1 MALPAL
7 RERKHPYCERPEYAR
22 GVRLSLGGSI
32 YDPADPMSKMF
43 FKMLAVFAGFAAGL
57 LKMRTR
63 EGMAHRPLPRQAQR
77 QQAQAHHTP
86 AGRVLDRAGARPG
99 AQLRD
104 SLDRR
109 PASSRSRAP
118 VLPGR
123 AISVVR
129 RESLSATLSPVV
141 HSIPEDDWVSAEAEA
156 LLDATPGLREDLR
169 AAMDELHAGTL
180 QTVDAATARAR
191 IETRIKSRGSS

>member
-1 MALPAL
+1 MPLWEPIDPTEWGHDL
-7 RERKHPYCERPEYAR
+7 AR
-22 GVRLSLGGSI
+22 
-32 YDPADPMSKMF
+32 D
-43 FKMLAVFAGFAAGL
+43 
-57 LKMRTR
+57 
-63 EGMAHRPLPRQAQR
+63 
-77 QQAQAHHTP
+77 
-86 AGRVLDRAGARPG
+86 
-99 AQLRD
+99 QLRD

-118 VLPGR
+118 ILPGR

-180 QTVDAATARAR
+180 QAVDAATARAR
-191 IETRIKSRGSS
+191 IEARIKSRGSS

>member
-1 MALPAL
+1 MPLSEPVDPT
-7 RERKHPYCERPEYAR
+7 ERGHDLAR
-22 GVRLSLGGSI
+22 
-32 YDPADPMSKMF
+32 D
-43 FKMLAVFAGFAAGL
+43 
-57 LKMRTR
+57 
-63 EGMAHRPLPRQAQR
+63 
-77 QQAQAHHTP
+77 
-86 AGRVLDRAGARPG
+86 
-99 AQLRD
+99 QLRD

-118 VLPGR
+118 ILPGR

-191 IETRIKSRGSS
+191 IEARIKPRGSS

>member
-1 MALPAL
+1 MS
-7 RERKHPYCERPEYAR
+7 YQVGR
-22 GVRLSLGGSI
+22 G
-32 YDPADPMSKMF
+32 
-43 FKMLAVFAGFAAGL
+43 
-57 LKMRTR
+57 
-63 EGMAHRPLPRQAQR
+63 
-77 QQAQAHHTP
+77 
-86 AGRVLDRAGARPG
+86 PG
-99 AQLRD
+99 IGPAQLTCPNTD
-104 SLDRR
+104 TDHSDQSVPVLF
-109 PASSRSRAP
+109 AP
-118 VLPGR
+118 LFLEGPILPGR

-191 IETRIKSRGSS
+191 IEARIKSRGSS

>member
-1 MALPAL
+1 MGSQVG
-7 RERKHPYCERPEYAR
+7 PECHFRSRSTPLSGGHDLAR
-22 GVRLSLGGSI
+22 
-32 YDPADPMSKMF
+32 D
-43 FKMLAVFAGFAAGL
+43 
-57 LKMRTR
+57 
-63 EGMAHRPLPRQAQR
+63 
-77 QQAQAHHTP
+77 
-86 AGRVLDRAGARPG
+86 
-99 AQLRD
+99 QLRD

-191 IETRIKSRGSS
+191 IEARIKSRGSS

>member
-1 MALPAL
+1 MPLSEPIYPIEWGHDL
-7 RERKHPYCERPEYAR
+7 AR
-22 GVRLSLGGSI
+22 
-32 YDPADPMSKMF
+32 D
-43 FKMLAVFAGFAAGL
+43 
-57 LKMRTR
+57 
-63 EGMAHRPLPRQAQR
+63 
-77 QQAQAHHTP
+77 
-86 AGRVLDRAGARPG
+86 
-99 AQLRD
+99 QLRD

-118 VLPGR
+118 ILPGR

-191 IETRIKSRGSS
+191 IEACIKSRGSS